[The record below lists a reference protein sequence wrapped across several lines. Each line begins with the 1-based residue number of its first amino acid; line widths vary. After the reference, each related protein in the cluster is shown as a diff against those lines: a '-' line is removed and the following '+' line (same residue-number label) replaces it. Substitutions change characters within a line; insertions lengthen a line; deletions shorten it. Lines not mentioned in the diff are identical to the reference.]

1 MSEDIPEDRRYTR
14 DHEWARKEDGGV
26 RMGITDYAQNAL
38 GDVVFVKLPEAG
50 GKVEA
55 GTVVSE
61 VESTKSVS
69 DVYAPVTGTVTA
81 VNSAL
86 VDSPQTLNDAPYG
99 EGWICVI
106 EPDDPTA
113 YDFLLEP
120 PAYRELIG

>member
-1 MSEDIPEDRRYTR
+1 LSAIPEDRRYTR
-14 DHEWARKEDGGV
+14 EHEWARKEDGGV

-50 GKVEA
+50 SKVEA
-55 GTVVSE
+55 GSVVSE

-69 DVYAPVTGTVTA
+69 DVYAPVTGTVAA
-81 VNSAL
+81 VNSVLA
-86 VDSPQTLNDAPYG
+86 DSPQTLNDDPYG

-120 PAYRELIG
+120 PAYHELTT

>member
-1 MSEDIPEDRRYTR
+1 MSTVPEDRRYTR

-26 RMGITDYAQNAL
+26 RMGITDYAQDAL
-38 GDVVFVKLPEAG
+38 GDVVFVKLPEG
-50 GKVEA
+50 GSKVEA
-55 GTVVSE
+55 GAVVSE

-86 VDSPQTLNDAPYG
+86 AENPQTLNEDPYG
-99 EGWICVI
+99 DGWICVI

-120 PAYRELIG
+120 PAYLELIS